1 MDMITV
7 ILVLIAVVA
16 IMGGVIYCLIR
27 DRKKQKDE
35 IKELKNIINSEKKN
49 LEQLSEYISKLDNIR
64 KDEKEL
70 AEKIKEAKTDEEL
83 HKIISDIVALNN
95 DRVQNDKD
103 WKRNCPSTKATK
115 TGVESPEQSFRYGPD
130 TKLLWTFST
139 TVGKLG
145 FYGWNNFDRFKKLK

>member
-7 ILVLIAVVA
+7 ILVFIAVIA

-70 AEKIKEAKTDEEL
+70 ADKIKEAKTDEEL
-83 HKIISDIVALNN
+83 QKIISDIVSLNN
-95 DRVQNDKD
+95 NRVQNDKD
-103 WKRNCPSTKATK
+103 
-115 TGVESPEQSFRYGPD
+115 
-130 TKLLWTFST
+130 
-139 TVGKLG
+139 
-145 FYGWNNFDRFKKLK
+145 

>member
-1 MDMITV
+1 MITV

-49 LEQLSEYISKLDNIR
+49 LEQLSEYITKLDNIR

-70 AEKIKEAKTDEEL
+70 AAKIKEAKTDEEL
-83 HKIISDIVALNN
+83 QKIINDIVALNN

-103 WKRNCPSTKATK
+103 
-115 TGVESPEQSFRYGPD
+115 
-130 TKLLWTFST
+130 
-139 TVGKLG
+139 
-145 FYGWNNFDRFKKLK
+145 

>member
-7 ILVLIAVVA
+7 ILVFTAVIA

-27 DRKKQKDE
+27 DSKKQKDE

-49 LEQLSEYISKLDNIR
+49 LEQLSEYITKLDNIR

-83 HKIISDIVALNN
+83 QKIIGDIVALNN

-103 WKRNCPSTKATK
+103 K
-115 TGVESPEQSFRYGPD
+115 
-130 TKLLWTFST
+130 
-139 TVGKLG
+139 
-145 FYGWNNFDRFKKLK
+145 

>member
-16 IMGGVIYCLIR
+16 IMGGVIYYLIR
-27 DRKKQKDE
+27 NSKRQKDE

-49 LEQLSEYISKLDNIR
+49 LEQLSEYITKLDNIR

-70 AEKIKEAKTDEEL
+70 ADKIKEAKTDEEL
-83 HKIISDIVALNN
+83 QKIINDIVALNN

-103 WKRNCPSTKATK
+103 
-115 TGVESPEQSFRYGPD
+115 
-130 TKLLWTFST
+130 
-139 TVGKLG
+139 
-145 FYGWNNFDRFKKLK
+145 

>member
-7 ILVLIAVVA
+7 ILVFIAVIA

-70 AEKIKEAKTDEEL
+70 A
-83 HKIISDIVALNN
+83 
-95 DRVQNDKD
+95 DKL
-103 WKRNCPSTKATK
+103 KA
-115 TGVESPEQSFRYGPD
+115 
-130 TKLLWTFST
+130 
-139 TVGKLG
+139 
-145 FYGWNNFDRFKKLK
+145 DRFKNRENILAKNADITAKYSRI

>member
-7 ILVLIAVVA
+7 ILVFIAVIA

-70 AEKIKEAKTDEEL
+70 ADKIKEAKTDEEL
-83 HKIISDIVALNN
+83 YKIINDIVALNN

-103 WKRNCPSTKATK
+103 
-115 TGVESPEQSFRYGPD
+115 
-130 TKLLWTFST
+130 
-139 TVGKLG
+139 
-145 FYGWNNFDRFKKLK
+145 